1 MSCDHRDALPGR
13 ILSGFSGIIEDVRT
27 TNRRLETLSLLQAH
41 PGISATQLAAR
52 LGVTER
58 TARRDIAELR
68 EVGYRIDGEAGRAGG
83 YRLASGTAMPPLLLD
98 ADEVAAVALGLRT
111 AVTVDGLETA
121 AITALAK
128 LAQVVPS
135 RWRTR
140 LSALAQ
146 VETLPLHST
155 NRDVLIPAA
164 LACRAGEA
172 IRVRGRDGAV
182 DVQPHRLVLVRRRWY
197 LVACPRDSNRWRVWA
212 LDRITHVQ
220 PLGTRFPVPEPP
232 SDAAGFVAGSLAHGP
247 WRHQVRV
254 RVHTSA
260 DLVRELVDPTVAT
273 VIDNG
278 DECELRFG
286 TDDLDWAARWLTYLN
301 VDMDV
306 VEPVALNDRLRA
318 LGRWLAERY

>member
-1 MSCDHRDALPGR
+1 M
-13 ILSGFSGIIEDVRT
+13 RT

-68 EVGYRIDGEAGRAGG
+68 EVGYRIDGEAGRTGG
-83 YRLASGTAMPPLLLD
+83 YRLASGAAMPPLLLD
-98 ADEVAAVALGLRT
+98 ADEVAAVTLGLRT

-128 LAQVVPS
+128 LTQVVPS

-172 IRVRGRDGAV
+172 IRIRRRESAV
-182 DVQPHRLVLVRRRWY
+182 DVQPHRLVMVRRRWY
-197 LVACPRDSNRWRVWA
+197 LVACPRDSERWRVYA
-212 LDRITHVQ
+212 LDRIKHVQ
-220 PLGTRFPVPEPP
+220 PLGTHFPAPDPP
-232 SDAAGFVAGSLAHGP
+232 ADAAMFVADSLAHGP
-247 WRHQVRV
+247 WRHKVRL

-273 VIDNG
+273 VIDN
-278 DECELRFG
+278 DDDCELRFG

-301 VDMDV
+301 LDIDV
-306 VEPVALNDRLRA
+306 IEPAELNDHLRR
-318 LGRWLAERY
+318 LGRWLTDRY